1 MQSSR
6 NFLPAVIAATLW
18 LTLVSCSTQ
27 QQEESLTT
35 VMPATSSVEITLD
48 KKRIPDTCD
57 VFAQLIITVPA
68 GISATDLKQ
77 SIEQYAMRNGADFV
91 LIGMIRES
99 SEAPEMVMFRSYGPR
114 TPYSF
119 KNRWLGW
126 KFGFSDWNSGGSL
139 VDFGHNRL
147 EGNMPAFDVAV
158 DGQALLLSCVAKK

>member
-1 MQSSR
+1 MFSSR
-6 NFLPAVIAATLW
+6 NVHPAVMAVILL
-18 LTLVSCSTQ
+18 LTLASCSAQ
-27 QQEESLTT
+27 QQEESLTI
-35 VMPATSSVEITLD
+35 VMPATTSVEITLD

-77 SIEQYAMRNGADFV
+77 SIEQYGMRNGADFV
-91 LIGMIRES
+91 LIGMTRES
-99 SEAPEMVMFRSYGPR
+99 NEDPESVIFKSYGPK

-119 KNRWLGW
+119 KKRWLGW

-147 EGNMPAFDVAV
+147 EGNKPAFDGAV
-158 DGQALLLSCVAKK
+158 DGQALLLSCTAKK